1 MPARFFV
8 GNGNAPREE
17 VAPPSHV
24 DLTAPP
30 IPPTSQE
37 NIRRQAQRVRRHTH
51 GAQPRSTPRHQSRS
65 SHIPPFP
72 APQNFSP
79 QTQTTH
85 PTPPRSS
92 HEQTLALTLTSAL
105 VTAWSL
111 RAHSIAVFL
120 GNACVHVNLLLL
132 AETAMRSFAKP
143 SVAYANR
150 IDADR
155 HPRDAPAFLVL
166 DTVALA
172 LVTLHSLQ
180 VCGFVRFADPK
191 VAIALVA
198 AWPASIANWTSR
210 LAMETTAFDALSR
223 AVAAKEVAAMRLAT
237 QVRRLG
243 GARCLPPDANAFARF
258 WRWCACMWDSAK
270 LMAES
275 GSGRTFRR
283 AMLACSLADWGL
295 LLGAWTAL
303 GIQGAAT
310 HGAWV
315 QPHSAVVPLAAF
327 LCLDAT
333 RLGCQLAH
341 SRLLRRL
348 RTRRLGER
356 PATGASSFVR
366 TPAGMTTGLTRWVF
380 FGNIACFVAVAALGC
395 GGGCWRVP
403 VPPGTTA
410 ISLLLLARF
419 HRLMIEGA
427 YLSATLLAKV
437 VDRSGELP
445 VFDLPGADAG
455 GGGYASSISPRYL
468 APQRNELMGKRP
480 RREAKGP
487 LGVVRAGLLTKI
499 ESTGRTLDEFLTGFG
514 RARVD
519 QFGPPGAIAEAATTD
534 PNAGLSLGE
543 FTEAISTGLRGH
555 LAGKGAEDAA
565 KTLFD
570 EMTSGGKDG
579 RSVGLNEIKEWL
591 KDQPPLDAATP
602 GASSG
607 SSGSV
612 DEGERD
618 SEGERDR
625 WRASVQRV
633 LLQFVES
640 RDRVTSAVTKTFED
654 IQGHVLPMMPA
665 PHPPKPARRGLR
677 LLSLEGGG
685 IKGLTLIW
693 QLRAL
698 ERAAGKPI
706 HELFDLIGGVSTGGI
721 IALAIARG
729 TSLDDLERMYWDIA
743 RLVFG
748 KQSAVRQLIKGH
760 AGENDEIRR
769 LLVEGLGDLPMITDD
784 PDQRVKCFVVSTQ
797 QTDRLEVRLIRT
809 YRNPNKGRDQN
820 ENWAQWEAGMA
831 TSSAPTVFPPFIR
844 TDERTGDKATFIDG
858 ALSGYNNPSSLVLN
872 EGLDIAEP
880 GQRIDVLLSL
890 GCGEAKGAMGDNP
903 FWIVGQVINLAFD
916 TELQEAHVASMIA
929 RFSPQTSH
937 VRLNPPTAHY
947 SLTEHRVD
955 VLTRMEDD
963 TRRYLAATQPVF
975 EKLAARLAP
984 PPGVDE
990 ARDEE
995 GAASASNN
1003 MVSDLSR
1010 VPAAAASYVDEGM
1023 ASMRSWIDE
1032 SFQPGKAR

>member
-1 MPARFFV
+1 M
-8 GNGNAPREE
+8 
-17 VAPPSHV
+17 
-24 DLTAPP
+24 
-30 IPPTSQE
+30 
-37 NIRRQAQRVRRHTH
+37 
-51 GAQPRSTPRHQSRS
+51 
-65 SHIPPFP
+65 
-72 APQNFSP
+72 
-79 QTQTTH
+79 
-85 PTPPRSS
+85 
-92 HEQTLALTLTSAL
+92 
-105 VTAWSL
+105 
-111 RAHSIAVFL
+111 
-120 GNACVHVNLLLL
+120 HVNLLLL
-132 AETAMRSFAKP
+132 FETAVRSVAKP

-150 IDADR
+150 ASDR

-180 VCGFVRFADPK
+180 VCGFVRFADPR
-191 VAIALVA
+191 VATALVA
-198 AWPASIANWTSR
+198 AWPATIANWISR

-258 WRWCACMWDSAK
+258 WRWCACMWDSAV

-283 AMLACSLADWGL
+283 AMLACSLADWAL

-310 HGAWV
+310 HGTRV
-315 QPHSAVVPLAAF
+315 QPHAAVVPLAAF

-333 RLGCQLAH
+333 RLGCQLMH

-395 GGGCWRVP
+395 GGGGWRVP

-427 YLSATLLAKV
+427 YLAATLLAKV

-445 VFDLPGADAG
+445 VFELPGADGVRKG
-455 GGGYASSISPRYL
+455 GAYASSISPRYL
-468 APQRNELMGKRP
+468 APQRNELRGKIP

-499 ESTGRTLDEFLTGFG
+499 ESTGRKLDEFLTGFG

-519 QFGPPGAIAEAATTD
+519 QFGAPGAIAEAATTD

-570 EMTSGGKDG
+570 EMTSGTGGKDG

-591 KDQPPLDAATP
+591 KDQPPLDAANP
-602 GASSG
+602 GSVNSS
-607 SSGSV
+607 SFGSV

-618 SEGERDR
+618 SEERDR

-654 IQGHVLPMMPA
+654 FQGHVLPMMPA
-665 PHPPKPARRGLR
+665 PHPPKKSGLR

-729 TSLDDLERMYWDIA
+729 TPLDDLERMYWDIA

-784 PDQRVKCFVVSTQ
+784 PAQRVKCFVVSTQ

-844 TDERTGDKATFIDG
+844 TDERTGDKSTFIDG

-990 ARDEE
+990 ARDEK

-1003 MVSDLSR
+1003 MVAAMGNLAAMGFSPRLPSGSDLSR